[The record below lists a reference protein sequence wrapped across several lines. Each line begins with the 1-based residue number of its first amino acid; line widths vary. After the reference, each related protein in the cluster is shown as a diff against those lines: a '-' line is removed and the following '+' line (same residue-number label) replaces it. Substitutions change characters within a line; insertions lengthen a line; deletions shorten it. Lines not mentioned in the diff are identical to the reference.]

1 MYFLFY
7 HVKLD
12 TNNFAD
18 FFLDMENSFSSSNN
32 HEFNSTLQEMKLGM
46 VDLFHDPEN
55 NHFASSC
62 RTNI

>member
-18 FFLDMENSFSSSNN
+18 FFLDMENCFSSSNS
-32 HEFNSTLQEMKLGM
+32 HEFNLTLQEMKLGM
-46 VDLFHDPEN
+46 VDLFHDP
-55 NHFASSC
+55 
-62 RTNI
+62 

>member
-18 FFLDMENSFSSSNN
+18 FFLDMENSFSPHIIMS
-32 HEFNSTLQEMKLGM
+32 LIQPYRK
-46 VDLFHDPEN
+46 
-55 NHFASSC
+55 
-62 RTNI
+62 